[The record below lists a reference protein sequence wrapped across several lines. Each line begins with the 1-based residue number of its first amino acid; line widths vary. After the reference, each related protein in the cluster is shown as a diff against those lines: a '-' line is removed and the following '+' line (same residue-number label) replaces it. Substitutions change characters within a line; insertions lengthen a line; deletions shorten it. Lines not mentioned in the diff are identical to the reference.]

1 MSPSIAR
8 SALAAALV
16 LAAAP
21 VLAETRM
28 EKTLKLESGGS
39 FRLDTDLG
47 SVTVTGRPGSDVH
60 LVVTS
65 RHELDDLLSFKFDEE
80 SKSVTVTA
88 RRKHR
93 MSNWFGDGGG
103 RVHYEIEVPA
113 DTATDIKT
121 SGGGISIQ
129 GLRSGAKLDTSGGGI
144 KVHDL
149 AGDLQADTSGGSID
163 LADIKGRMRVQT
175 SGGGIEGRS
184 LDGALDADTSG
195 GSIDLDRVSGD
206 VKCSSSG
213 GGIHIREAGGRVDA
227 ETSGGGIETSFAKGN
242 ARGGSLETSGGGIE
256 VSLDPSAGFDID
268 AEGNYVK
275 TDLPVK
281 VVGEISRH
289 SLRGTL
295 GAGGA
300 KLRLRTSGGGV
311 TIRSL

>member
-1 MSPSIAR
+1 MRPSIAR
-8 SALAAALV
+8 SALAAAMA
-16 LAAAP
+16 LAALP
-21 VLAETRM
+21 VLAESRL
-28 EKTLKLESGGS
+28 EKTLKLEPGGR

-47 SVTVTGRPGSDVH
+47 SVTVTGRAGSDVH

-65 RHELDDLLSFKFDEE
+65 RRELDEVLSFKFDEG
-80 SKSVTVTA
+80 SGSVTVTA
-88 RRKHR
+88 RRKHK
-93 MSNWFGDGGG
+93 NWFGDSSG

-113 DTATDIKT
+113 ETATDINT
-121 SGGGISIQ
+121 SGGAISIQ
-129 GLRSGAKLDTSGGGI
+129 SLRSHAKLDTSGGGI

-195 GSIDLDRVSGD
+195 GSIELDRVTGD

-213 GGIHIREAGGRVDA
+213 GGIHIREAGGHVDA

-256 VSLDPSAGFDID
+256 VLLDPSAGFDID

-275 TDLPVK
+275 TELPVK
-281 VVGEISRH
+281 VVGEVSRH
-289 SLRGTL
+289 SLHGTL

-311 TIRSL
+311 TIRSM